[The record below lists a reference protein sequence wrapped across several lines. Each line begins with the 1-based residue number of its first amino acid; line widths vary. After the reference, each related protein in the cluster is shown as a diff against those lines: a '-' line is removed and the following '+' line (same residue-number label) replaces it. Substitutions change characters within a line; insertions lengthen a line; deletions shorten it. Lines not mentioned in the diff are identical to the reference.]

1 MDKTSRDAGPIKNRG
16 AIIMIPGLYTI
27 DIYIS
32 QDSANVLKA
41 EDIDELQDKIQ
52 EILEDYV
59 FWEGD
64 NYETI

>member
-1 MDKTSRDAGPIKNRG
+1 
-16 AIIMIPGLYTI
+16 MIPGLYTI

-32 QDSANVLKA
+32 QDIASVLKA
-41 EDIDELQDKIQ
+41 KSMDELKEEIQ
-52 EILEDYV
+52 EILEDYA

>member
-1 MDKTSRDAGPIKNRG
+1 
-16 AIIMIPGLYTI
+16 MIPGLYTI

-32 QDSANVLKA
+32 RDIANVLKA
-41 EDIDELQDKIQ
+41 KDMDELQDKIQ
-52 EILEDYV
+52 EILEDYA